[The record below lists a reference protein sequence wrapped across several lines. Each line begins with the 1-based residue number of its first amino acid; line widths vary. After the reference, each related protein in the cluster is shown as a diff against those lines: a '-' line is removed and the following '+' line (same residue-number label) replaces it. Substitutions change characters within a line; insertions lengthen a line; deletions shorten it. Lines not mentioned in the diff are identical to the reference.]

1 MWMSSLEPKDPDPAD
16 VPPPDLLSAAES
28 IVDGRPVDWDAL
40 ERSLPDQ
47 GELVRELRRIQAI
60 SEANRGT
67 SRGHESTEPDDSLG
81 FWGPLQLRGKL
92 GQGTFGEVY
101 RAYDASLDREV
112 ALKLLHESSGA
123 VESDTRWLLSE
134 AKHLARVRHPNV
146 LVVHGAG
153 VWNGRAGFWTDL
165 LPGSTLEEHL
175 IQKETLDANEI
186 IQIGVDLCR
195 ALTAVHQAGI
205 IHRDVKPSN
214 VMRDPGGRFVLM
226 DFGSGGDLR
235 DAKPAGVDARAY
247 GTPVFMAPEQLQ
259 GETVGAATDVY
270 ALGVLLYRA
279 VSGRFPIEGND
290 IADLVAKHRTGA
302 SIPLRDRGLDV
313 PAALVEV
320 IDRAIHLDPAK
331 RFPSAEEME
340 RALVAS
346 MDSGSVMGRGT
357 PGRWRAVRVA
367 IPVLGVF
374 VLAAAVL
381 MSRSRPD
388 SSSGQARHAGGAGS
402 SAERIT
408 ARAELFRQ
416 RASGDDRLTDGARI
430 ETGDGLYLAFEAPET
445 LYAYVLDEDAGGNFH
460 VLFPVNGVLPL
471 NPLGP
476 SVRHRLPGSIGARF
490 VNWQVTSPGGEER
503 ITVLAFRSRPA
514 ELEREIGEMSK
525 AVEGGPIQ
533 YGVLREQTLAML
545 RGVSGFTTRQ
555 RPSARDNGRSSAM
568 APEAL
573 KRNDSW
579 VWQIHL
585 KNPPP

>member
-123 VESDTRWLLSE
+123 LESDTRWLLSE

-165 LPGSTLEEHL
+165 LPGSTLEKHL
-175 IQKETLDANEI
+175 IQKETLDANEV

-214 VMRDPGGRFVLM
+214 VMRESGGRFVLM
-226 DFGSGGDLR
+226 DFGSGEDLR
-235 DAKPAGVDARAY
+235 SAKAAGAEPRAY
-247 GTPVFMAPEQLQ
+247 GTPLFMAPEQLR
-259 GETVGAATDVY
+259 GETLGPATDVY

-279 VSGRFPIEGND
+279 VSGRVPIEGSD
-290 IADLVAKHRTGA
+290 IADLVAKHRAGA
-302 SIPLRDRGLDV
+302 SIPLRDRRLDI
-313 PAALVEV
+313 PIALIEV
-320 IDRAIHLDPAK
+320 IDRAIRLDPAQ
-331 RFPSAEEME
+331 RFASPEEME

-346 MDSGSVMGRGT
+346 MT
-357 PGRWRAVRVA
+357 PRRWRAVRVA
-367 IPVLGVF
+367 VPVLGLF
-374 VLAAAVL
+374 ALAAVAL
-381 MSRSRPD
+381 MSRCGPEP
-388 SSSGQARHAGGAGS
+388 SSGPARHARETGS
-402 SAERIT
+402 SAGRIT

-416 RASGDDRLTDGARI
+416 RASGADRLMDGARI
-430 ETGDGLYLAFEAPET
+430 EPGDGLYLAFEAPET
-445 LYAYVLDEDAGGNFH
+445 LYIYVLDEDAGGNFH
-460 VLFPVNGVLPL
+460 LLFPVNGVLPP

-476 SVRHRLPGSIGARF
+476 SVRHRLPGSIGAGF
-490 VNWQVTSPGGEER
+490 VNWQVTSAEGEER

-514 ELEREIGEMSK
+514 ELERQVGGLSQ
-525 AVEGGPIQ
+525 AVEGKPIH
-533 YGVLREQTLAML
+533 YGALGEQTLAML
-545 RGVSGFTTRQ
+545 RGISGFTTRQ
-555 RPSARDNGRSSAM
+555 RLPARDRDALSRAM
-568 APEAL
+568 ATEPL
-573 KRNDSW
+573 KRDDSW

-585 KNPPP
+585 NNPPP